1 MTENSS
7 TSFPADITFVVVPG
21 LRDHM
26 EDHWQTHF
34 QKRFPRSVCVPPL
47 EHDKLS
53 RKARVEALER
63 TLAGI
68 EGPVILVAHS
78 AGCITTVHWAQNA
91 ARQIHGALLATPAD
105 VDSPMPAGYPTP
117 EQLEANG
124 WSPAPATTLPFPAI
138 LAASRNDPLLSYERA
153 EQLASDWG
161 AQLEDLGQ
169 VGHLNPVAGF
179 GPWPEA
185 EALLQRLVSVG
196 NLS

>member
-1 MTENSS
+1 MTESS
-7 TSFPADITFVVVPG
+7 HSIFPAGITFLMVPG

-34 QKRFPRSVCVPPL
+34 QKRFPTSVCVPPL

-68 EGPVILVAHS
+68 EGKVILVAHS
-78 AGCITTVHWAQNA
+78 AGCITTAHWAQDGQ
-91 ARQIHGALLATPAD
+91 RKIHGALLATPAD
-105 VDSPMPAGYPTP
+105 VDMPIPAGYPTP
-117 EQLEANG
+117 EELQTNG
-124 WSPAPATTLPFPAI
+124 WSPVPATALPFPTL

-153 EQLASDWG
+153 EQLAKAWD
-161 AQLEDLGQ
+161 ARLVDLGN

-179 GPWPEA
+179 GPWPGLD
-185 EALLQRLVSVG
+185 ALLQQLV
-196 NLS
+196 